1 MAKLLYNVSA
11 YENTAANWATDT
23 KIYPANSLL
32 IESDTGILKKGD
44 GVKTYANLATIG
56 AKRVVTVAD
65 ITDFPATMPPSAHDH
80 AVVDITDFPATM
92 PPSAHD
98 HAVVDITDFPAT
110 MPPSAH
116 DHAVIDITDFPAT
129 MPPSAHDH
137 AVIADAASAL
147 LAASTIQELAI
158 ALSTRIKALEDLATT

>member
-1 MAKLLYNVSA
+1 MAKLLYNVRA
-11 YENTAANWATDT
+11 YEDTAANWATDT

-32 IESDTGILKKGD
+32 LESDTGILKKGD

-56 AKRVVTVAD
+56 AKQDLVVAD

-80 AVVDITDFPATM
+80 AVA
-92 PPSAHD
+92 
-98 HAVVDITDFPAT
+98 
-110 MPPSAH
+110 
-116 DHAVIDITDFPAT
+116 DITDFPAT

>member
-80 AVVDITDFPATM
+80 AV
-92 PPSAHD
+92 
-98 HAVVDITDFPAT
+98 
-110 MPPSAH
+110 
-116 DHAVIDITDFPAT
+116 IDITDFPAT

>member
-80 AVVDITDFPATM
+80 AV
-92 PPSAHD
+92 
-98 HAVVDITDFPAT
+98 
-110 MPPSAH
+110 
-116 DHAVIDITDFPAT
+116 
-129 MPPSAHDH
+129 
-137 AVIADAASAL
+137 IADAASAL

>member
-1 MAKLLYNVSA
+1 MAKLLYNVRA
-11 YENTAANWATDT
+11 YEDTAANWATDT

-32 IESDTGILKKGD
+32 LESDTGILKKGD

-56 AKRVVTVAD
+56 AKQDLVVAD
-65 ITDFPATMPPSAHDH
+65 ITDFPS
-80 AVVDITDFPATM
+80 
-92 PPSAHD
+92 
-98 HAVVDITDFPAT
+98 
-110 MPPSAH
+110 
-116 DHAVIDITDFPAT
+116 T

-158 ALSTRIKALEDLATT
+158 ALSTRIKALEDLAST

>member
-44 GVKTYANLATIG
+44 GVKAYADLASVG
-56 AKRVVTVAD
+56 AKQVATVAD

-80 AVVDITDFPATM
+80 AVV
-92 PPSAHD
+92 
-98 HAVVDITDFPAT
+98 
-110 MPPSAH
+110 
-116 DHAVIDITDFPAT
+116 
-129 MPPSAHDH
+129 
-137 AVIADAASAL
+137 ADETSAL
-147 LAASTIQELAI
+147 VASSTIQELAV
-158 ALSTRIKALEDLATT
+158 ALSTRIKALEDLAST

>member
-11 YENTAANWATDT
+11 YENTAAKWATDT
-23 KIYPANSLL
+23 RIYPANSLL
-32 IESDTGILKKGD
+32 LESDTGILKKGD

-56 AKRVVTVAD
+56 AKQVATVAD

-80 AVVDITDFPATM
+80 AVV
-92 PPSAHD
+92 
-98 HAVVDITDFPAT
+98 
-110 MPPSAH
+110 
-116 DHAVIDITDFPAT
+116 
-129 MPPSAHDH
+129 
-137 AVIADAASAL
+137 ADAASAL